1 MIPRSVFLPCL
12 LVLLPWSTAQ
22 SQASSP
28 DPDAVRPIDAF
39 DTVFLE
45 EMTWM
50 EVRDAMRSGK
60 TTVIIATGGV
70 EQNGPYLVTG
80 KHNVILRATTEA
92 IARELGNALVAPI
105 VPFVPE
111 GEIDPPGGHM
121 RYPGTI
127 SVRESTFEALL
138 TDIARSLKA
147 HGFGEVILLGDS
159 GGNQAGMAAVAGA
172 LAEAWQGSGTG
183 IHFIPEYY
191 DNPRWI
197 AWLEE
202 RGVVEEIEGLHDDVR
217 HAAIM
222 ALVDPTLIRT
232 EERRRAGLFRINGV
246 ELDPLDETLALARE
260 LVAYQANV
268 TVEAIRAAMKGE
280 DHSPAGTK
288 DR

>member
-1 MIPRSVFLPCL
+1 MWSPKVLLPCL
-12 LVLLPWSTAQ
+12 LIVLPMASARG
-22 SQASSP
+22 QAASP
-28 DPDAVRPIDAF
+28 DPEAPRPIDAL

-50 EVRDAMRSGK
+50 EVRDAMRAGK
-60 TTVIIATGGV
+60 TIALIATGGV

-111 GEIDPPGGHM
+111 GEIDPPSGHM

-138 TDIARSLKA
+138 TDIAGSLKA
-147 HGFGEVILLGDS
+147 HGFTEVILLGDS
-159 GGNQAGMAAVAGA
+159 GGNQEGMAAVAGA
-172 LAEAWQGSGTG
+172 LAEAWEGSGTG

-202 RGVVEEIEGLHDDVR
+202 RGVVEELEGLHDDVR

-222 ALVDPTLIRT
+222 ALVNPTFIRA
-232 EERRRAGLFRINGV
+232 EERRRAGLFRINGI

-260 LVAYQANV
+260 LVAFQATV
-268 TVEAIRAAMKGE
+268 TAEAIRKAL
-280 DHSPAGTK
+280 AGGGH
-288 DR
+288 

>member
-1 MIPRSVFLPCL
+1 LIVLPMA
-12 LVLLPWSTAQ
+12 SARG
-22 SQASSP
+22 QAASP
-28 DPDAVRPIDAF
+28 DPEAPRPIDAL

-50 EVRDAMRSGK
+50 EVRDAMRAGK
-60 TTVIIATGGV
+60 TIALIATGGV

-111 GEIDPPGGHM
+111 GEIDPPSGHM

-138 TDIARSLKA
+138 TDIAGSLKA
-147 HGFGEVILLGDS
+147 HGFTEVILLGDS
-159 GGNQAGMAAVAGA
+159 GGNQEGMAAVAGA
-172 LAEAWQGSGTG
+172 LAEAWEGSGTG

-202 RGVVEEIEGLHDDVR
+202 RGVVEELEGLHDDVR

-222 ALVDPTLIRT
+222 ALVNPTFIRA
-232 EERRRAGLFRINGV
+232 EERRRAGLFRINGI

-260 LVAYQANV
+260 LVAFQATV
-268 TVEAIRAAMKGE
+268 TAEAIRKAL
-280 DHSPAGTK
+280 AGGGH
-288 DR
+288 

>member
-1 MIPRSVFLPCL
+1 MIPRSFWLSSFLFLAPG
-12 LVLLPWSTAQ
+12 LPAQ
-22 SQASSP
+22 GQVASP
-28 DPDAVRPIDAF
+28 DPEAPRPIDAF

-50 EVRDAMRSGK
+50 EVRDALRAGK

-92 IARELGNALVAPI
+92 VARELGNALVAPI

-111 GEIDPPGGHM
+111 GDIDPPSGHM

-127 SVRESTFEALL
+127 SVRESTFRALL
-138 TDIARSLKA
+138 TDVAMSLKA
-147 HGFGEVILLGDS
+147 HGFREVILLGDS
-159 GGNQAGMAAVAGA
+159 GGNQEGMGAVAAELG
-172 LAEAWQGSGTG
+172 EAWERSGTG

-202 RGVVEEIEGLHDDVR
+202 RGVVEESEGLHDDVR
-217 HAAIM
+217 HSAIM
-222 ALVDPTLIRT
+222 ALVDPAFIRA
-232 EERRRAGLFRINGV
+232 EERRAVGLFRINGV
-246 ELDPLDETLALARE
+246 ELDPLEGTLSLARE
-260 LVAYQANV
+260 LVAYQARV
-268 TVEAIRAAMKGE
+268 TTEAIRRATGE
-280 DHSPAGTK
+280 DH
-288 DR
+288 R

>member
-1 MIPRSVFLPCL
+1 MWSLKVLLGCL
-12 LVLLPWSTAQ
+12 LIVLPMASAQ
-22 SQASSP
+22 AQAASP
-28 DPDAVRPIDAF
+28 DPEAPRPIDAF

-50 EVRDAMRSGK
+50 EVRDAMRAGK
-60 TTVIIATGGV
+60 TIALIATGGV

-111 GEIDPPGGHM
+111 GGIDPPSGHM

-138 TDIARSLKA
+138 TDIAASLKA
-147 HGFGEVILLGDS
+147 HGFREVILLGDS
-159 GGNQAGMAAVAGA
+159 GGNQEGMAAVAGA
-172 LAEAWQGSGTG
+172 LAEAWEGSGTG

-202 RGVVEEIEGLHDDVR
+202 RGVVEETEGLHDDVR

-222 ALVDPTLIRT
+222 ALVDPTFIRA
-232 EERRRAGLFRINGV
+232 EERRRAGLFRINGI

-260 LVAYQANV
+260 LVAYQATV
-268 TVEAIRAAMKGE
+268 TSEAIRKAVGGGG
-280 DHSPAGTK
+280 H
-288 DR
+288 

>member
-1 MIPRSVFLPCL
+1 MIARNLFLSVLFLLSLAP
-12 LVLLPWSTAQ
+12 SAQ
-22 SQASSP
+22 GQAASP
-28 DPDAVRPIDAF
+28 DPEGPRPIDAF

-50 EVRDAMRSGK
+50 EVRDAIRAGK
-60 TTVIIATGGV
+60 TTAIVATGGV

-92 IARELGNALVAPI
+92 LARELGNALVAPI

-111 GEIDPPGGHM
+111 GEIDPPSGHM

-127 SVRESTFEALL
+127 SVRESTFRALL
-138 TDIARSLKA
+138 TDMAMSLKA
-147 HGFGEVILLGDS
+147 HGFQEVILLGDS
-159 GGNQAGMAAVAGA
+159 GGNQDGMAAVAVT
-172 LAEAWQGSGTG
+172 LAAAWAGSGTG

-191 DNPRWI
+191 DNARWV

-202 RGVVEEIEGLHDDVR
+202 RGVVEESQGLHDDVR

-222 ALVDPTLIRT
+222 ALVNPAFIRT
-232 EERRRAGLFRINGV
+232 EERRAAGLFSINGV

-260 LVAYQANV
+260 LVAYQARV
-268 TVEAIRAAMKGE
+268 TAEAIRNAIG
-280 DHSPAGTK
+280 G
-288 DR
+288 